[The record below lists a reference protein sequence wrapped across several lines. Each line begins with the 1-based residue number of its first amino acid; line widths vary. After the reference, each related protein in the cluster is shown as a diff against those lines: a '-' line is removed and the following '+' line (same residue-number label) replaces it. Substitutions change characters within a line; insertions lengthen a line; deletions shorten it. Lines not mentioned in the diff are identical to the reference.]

1 MKDGR
6 NKNHKLTVCLLFQH
20 FHKASTF
27 KKHSLL
33 NNDAMTF
40 SALPLPNGGLLFPF
54 SFNHLHFTL
63 PCILAT
69 ATSAVCHPPIN
80 HSEDGEC
87 VGERER
93 LYVLCFVHNFMFR
106 SSEYSTESS
115 SNLFKER
122 AVHLMKSLHCITC
135 TVKFRNRLC

>member
-54 SFNHLHFTL
+54 SFNHLHSTL

-69 ATSAVCHPPIN
+69 ATSAICHRPIN
-80 HSEDGEC
+80 PSEDREC
-87 VGERER
+87 VGER

-115 SNLFKER
+115 SNLFNLCTKGKER
-122 AVHLMKSLHCITC
+122 VVHLIKITLLYYLHCQ
-135 TVKFRNRLC
+135 V